1 MCSKHWRNSWVWP
14 KEGRVP
20 YEIMRHPDGRRVVL
34 SVGRRRGLGHSSGN
48 SQAGRA
54 ECTGVYSLT
63 GITKVS
69 GKPRGTSVLDPTKSK
84 LSQSIT
90 STKSFGDTA
99 ANFQQSV
106 GNYRSLYRTHL
117 RSRCNG
123 DGCSFIIGH
132 HGAWATNLFPCVFPV
147 LVLVFFIWIVIFKPV
162 HLFSPRDFRDE
173 ENYNYFT
180 LVASLTAAAI
190 KSPDGAIIE
199 GKLDVHKI
207 AETARNLLPRPRPD
221 HLRIETVYCGSTISQ
236 RTMLLSAKRLRR
248 SGISFALA
256 LSSQQA
262 LDLTKGNSF
271 SAIISDMGRREGAQ
285 EGYKLLQTLRTQ
297 GNVIP
302 LLFIYSSSNSAAQRR
317 EATKRG
323 AQGSTNDPQE
333 LIQMVTTAIIN
344 G

>member
-1 MCSKHWRNSWVWP
+1 
-14 KEGRVP
+14 
-20 YEIMRHPDGRRVVL
+20 
-34 SVGRRRGLGHSSGN
+34 
-48 SQAGRA
+48 
-54 ECTGVYSLT
+54 
-63 GITKVS
+63 VS
-69 GKPRGTSVLDPTKSK
+69 DPTKSK

-99 ANFQQSV
+99 AQLSRNPLGIIALFIVLIYGLAAMVTVVPS
-106 GNYRSLYRTHL
+106 SLVTTERGLLIYFL
-117 RSRCNG
+117 V
-123 DGCSFIIGH
+123 I
-132 HGAWATNLFPCVFPV
+132 FPV
-147 LVLVFFIWIVIFKPV
+147 LVLVFFVWIVIFKPV

-173 ENYNYFT
+173 ENYVA

-207 AETARNLLPRPRPD
+207 AETARSLAPATKTRPPSNRNSILWVDDQPENNAFERQAFEA
-221 HLRIETVYCGSTISQ
+221 LG
-236 RTMLLSAKRLRR
+236 M
-248 SGISFALA
+248 SFALA
-256 LSSQQA
+256 LSTQQA

-302 LLFIYSSSNSAAQRR
+302 FFIYSSSNSAAQRR

-333 LIQMVTTAIIN
+333 LIQMVATAIIN